1 MQEAIQE
8 LTQEIHQINTTFDWA
23 SAVSA
28 ACSVISLIAIV
39 ILLKERKEKQRPY
52 LQISFELVK
61 SSLVCLVIRNV
72 GSTPA
77 SLKEIVFNK
86 DFVNQLPQ
94 KAKEHSKD
102 RKNLNISIYPNNQ
115 WVLCLDV
122 ITPTVL
128 EYENTKLE
136 VSYTYTAKNKNKR
149 YKEQEIVE
157 FKDYSGFLIYISEI
171 DEMRNEIKK
180 LGNTLEKVNKS
191 LSKTLN
197 LLPAQT
203 NMESY
208 AFLSDEY
215 SKTTVVKDNTI
226 LNDTENKNGN

>member
-28 ACSVISLIAIV
+28 VCSVISLIAIV

-72 GSTPA
+72 GATPA

-180 LGNTLEKVNKS
+180 LGNTLEKVNKT

-215 SKTTVVKDNTI
+215 SKTTIVKDNTI

>member
-28 ACSVISLIAIV
+28 VCSVISLIAIV

-180 LGNTLEKVNKS
+180 LGNTLEKVNKT

-208 AFLSDEY
+208 AFLSDKY
-215 SKTTVVKDNTI
+215 SKTTIVKNNTI

>member
-28 ACSVISLIAIV
+28 VCSVISLIAIV

-77 SLKEIVFNK
+77 SLKEIIFNK

-102 RKNLNISIYPNNQ
+102 RKDLNISIYPNNQ

-180 LGNTLEKVNKS
+180 LGNALEKVNKT

-215 SKTTVVKDNTI
+215 SKTTIVKDNTI

>member
-1 MQEAIQE
+1 MQQAIQE

-28 ACSVISLIAIV
+28 VCSVISLIAIV

-77 SLKEIVFNK
+77 SLKEIIFNK

-102 RKNLNISIYPNNQ
+102 RKDLNISIYPNNQ

-136 VSYTYTAKNKNKR
+136 VSYTYTAKNKKKR

-157 FKDYSGFLIYISEI
+157 FKDYSGFLVYISEI

-180 LGNTLEKVNKS
+180 LGNTLEKVNKT

-197 LLPAQT
+197 LFPSQT
-203 NMESY
+203 STESY

-215 SKTTVVKDNTI
+215 IKTTVVKDDTI
-226 LNDTENKNGN
+226 LNNSEDK

>member
-1 MQEAIQE
+1 MQEAIHE

-28 ACSVISLIAIV
+28 VCSVISLIAIV

-180 LGNTLEKVNKS
+180 LGNTLEKVNKT

-203 NMESY
+203 NLESY

-215 SKTTVVKDNTI
+215 SKTTIVKDNTI

>member
-28 ACSVISLIAIV
+28 VCSVISLIAIV
-39 ILLKERKEKQRPY
+39 ILLKERKEKHRPY

-180 LGNTLEKVNKS
+180 LGNTLEKVNKT

-197 LLPAQT
+197 SLPAQT

-215 SKTTVVKDNTI
+215 SKTTIVKDNTI